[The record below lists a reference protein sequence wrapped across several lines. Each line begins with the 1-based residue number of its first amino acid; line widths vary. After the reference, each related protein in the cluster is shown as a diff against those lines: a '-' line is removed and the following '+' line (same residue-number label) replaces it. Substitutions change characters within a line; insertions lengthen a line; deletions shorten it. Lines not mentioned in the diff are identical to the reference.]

1 MDKYSKINIYKE
13 YKEYYEL
20 LIENQILPNGKAPS
34 SFTPEY
40 IDNMIKFKNRY
51 SNLTIPNINMI
62 LKEKKYY
69 DDIPSYPD
77 LEKIKNQTANMLHLL
92 QSNNTSGIYDDI
104 IQYLSNI
111 DQSTYTY
118 VYESGFE
125 TAVEYNKLL
134 SKEQIDGL
142 YDIIL
147 QKYSYTVVQESGK
160 FSNDI
165 IRGLSYNFATLILNF
180 TPCL

>member
-92 QSNNTSGIYDDI
+92 QTNNSSFKSCLYKTAPQEQFSHNFPSGPI
-104 IQYLSNI
+104 L
-111 DQSTYTY
+111 TR
-118 VYESGFE
+118 
-125 TAVEYNKLL
+125 NKFFIL
-134 SKEQIDGL
+134 GL
-142 YDIIL
+142 
-147 QKYSYTVVQESGK
+147 K
-160 FSNDI
+160 
-165 IRGLSYNFATLILNF
+165 RLNF
-180 TPCL
+180 SVIQFIF